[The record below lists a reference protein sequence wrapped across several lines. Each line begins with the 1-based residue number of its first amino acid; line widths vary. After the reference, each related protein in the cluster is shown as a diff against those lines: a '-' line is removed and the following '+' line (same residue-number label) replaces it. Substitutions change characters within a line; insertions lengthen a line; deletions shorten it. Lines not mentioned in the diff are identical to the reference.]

1 MASLDK
7 HFDGVISFLNFS
19 FSSDLYLA
27 SYGLAGTSIAW
38 P

>member
-7 HFDGVISFLNFS
+7 HFDGVISFLIFS

-27 SYGLAGTSIAW
+27 SYGLAGTFMAW